1 MFQSIAHTI
10 KQNNAIDIYENY
22 FQNIEADVVE
32 EAPYAKTINI
42 YRQNSLYRFIS
53 SNYFIFSDPHN
64 VRRTANHISWNAD
77 GARKLAVSYC
87 NLEFQSATNDTFIDS
102 YIWDIGI

>member
-1 MFQSIAHTI
+1 M
-10 KQNNAIDIYENY
+10 
-22 FQNIEADVVE
+22 
-32 EAPYAKTINI
+32 
-42 YRQNSLYRFIS
+42 
-53 SNYFIFSDPHN
+53 FSDPQN

>member
-1 MFQSIAHTI
+1 LNRIFQSIAHTI

-42 YRQNSLYRFIS
+42 YR
-53 SNYFIFSDPHN
+53 
-64 VRRTANHISWNAD
+64 
-77 GARKLAVSYC
+77 
-87 NLEFQSATNDTFIDS
+87 
-102 YIWDIGI
+102 